1 MKAKDKIVKLRK
13 GFPLLPSKQIAKQ
26 VGVSRQYV
34 HKILLQADLHTAAP
48 SKRKNPTNA
57 CLVCGLPTRDY
68 RYRFCSKEC
77 RMGYLRVELVCSFC
91 KAAFIITRSQLD
103 QKVRDGY
110 NRPYCSRICFYK
122 GLKDGLVERHSWEK
136 NEN

>member
-13 GFPLLPSKQIAKQ
+13 SFPLLPSNQIAKK

-34 HKILLQADLHTAAP
+34 HRILFQADLHTAAP
-48 SKRKNPTNA
+48 SKRRNPTNA
-57 CLVCGLPTRDY
+57 GLVCGLPTRDY

-77 RMGYLRVELVCSFC
+77 RVGYLRVELVCSFC
-91 KAAFIITRSQLD
+91 KVTFEITRSQLD

-110 NRPYCSRICFYK
+110 NRPYCSRTCFYK
-122 GLKDGLVERHSWEK
+122 GRKDGLVEIRSWE
-136 NEN
+136 NS

>member
-1 MKAKDKIVKLRK
+1 MKAKNRIIRLRK
-13 GFPLLPSKQIAKQ
+13 SKPLLPSNQIAKN

-34 HKILLQADLHTAAP
+34 HKVLKQAELHTAAP
-48 SKRKNPTNA
+48 SKRKNPTND

-77 RMGYLRVELVCSFC
+77 RVGYLRVELVCSFC
-91 KAAFIITRSQLD
+91 KTIFEITRSQLD

-122 GLKDGLVERHSWEK
+122 GRKDGLVKIRSWE
-136 NEN
+136 NS